1 MIDNSK
7 NLVHTVSMNT
17 QRVTVSL
24 PNYVYEDLLALI
36 PRGDISGFVSE
47 ATEEKLLEKKL
58 EPKDP
63 VKAFCDLR
71 KVTPKLNDRQIMEA
85 IRRGRA

>member
-1 MIDNSK
+1 
-7 NLVHTVSMNT
+7 MNT
-17 QRVTVSL
+17 RRVTVSL
-24 PNYVYEDLLALI
+24 PNYIYEDLLALI
-36 PRGDISGFVSE
+36 PRGGISGFVSE

-63 VKAFCDLR
+63 VKAFLALR